1 MRPFTVL
8 LGVLFCIGLV
18 ATFAAEFVDQKPFW
32 FTCVV
37 DHGNIT
43 WVTFVLCV
51 VVSLGLL
58 VREKDEGT
66 LTYLDALPVSRS
78 EVFLAKW
85 IMALISINALNLFW
99 FGEALVYDFIS
110 RTSDAPELPWR
121 AVGIVMFLTF
131 FQSAFFITILVAL
144 SFLLSL
150 IHI

>member
-1 MRPFTVL
+1 MTRFCSLLWKEWIALRPFTVL

-18 ATFAAEFVDQKPFW
+18 ATFATEFVDQKPFW

-58 VREKDEGT
+58 VREKDEG
-66 LTYLDALPVSRS
+66 
-78 EVFLAKW
+78 
-85 IMALISINALNLFW
+85 
-99 FGEALVYDFIS
+99 
-110 RTSDAPELPWR
+110 
-121 AVGIVMFLTF
+121 
-131 FQSAFFITILVAL
+131 
-144 SFLLSL
+144 LSL